1 MFYLCLTNKK
11 QEVNDEEN
19 KENKEN
25 EFGGAKYIHI
35 HQNIII
41 NVILN

>member
-1 MFYLCLTNKK
+1 MPYNNR

-25 EFGGAKYIHI
+25 KFDDTKYIR
-35 HQNIII
+35 
-41 NVILN
+41 NVILQ

>member
-1 MFYLCLTNKK
+1 MPYNDR

-25 EFGGAKYIHI
+25 KFDDTKYIR
-35 HQNIII
+35 
-41 NVILN
+41 NVILK